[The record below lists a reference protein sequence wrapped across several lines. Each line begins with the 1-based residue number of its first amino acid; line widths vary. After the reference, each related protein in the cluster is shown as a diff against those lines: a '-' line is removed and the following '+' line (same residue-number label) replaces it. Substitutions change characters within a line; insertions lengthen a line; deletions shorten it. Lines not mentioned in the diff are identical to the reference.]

1 MHNWSEGVMN
11 DLLLDIRGLKKYFT
25 VSGGFLSSR
34 RSVVN
39 AVDDIHLKIYR
50 GETLGLVG
58 ESGCGKSTLGRLIMR
73 LEEPTGGE
81 IFFHGENILDY
92 SGELLKNFRR
102 KVQIIFQDPYA
113 SLNPRRT
120 AGSIIGEPLII
131 HKLSGR
137 DDQKE
142 KISQLME
149 VVGLSGEQVGRYP
162 HEFSGGQRQRI
173 CIARAIAIKPE
184 LIVAD
189 EPVSAL
195 DVSIQA
201 QILNLLKDL
210 QKDFGLTYLFISHDL
225 SVVRYMSDRIAVMY
239 LGEIV
244 ELTRNRELYECP
256 LHPYTRVLL
265 SAVPIPDP
273 ARKRKRKIVTGDIPT
288 PLDPPRGCAFHPRCP
303 EKIDVCDKI
312 EPVLKNRAGNSG
324 HFVACHLR

>member
-1 MHNWSEGVMN
+1 
-11 DLLLDIRGLKKYFT
+11 
-25 VSGGFLSSR
+25 
-34 RSVVN
+34 
-39 AVDDIHLKIYR
+39 
-50 GETLGLVG
+50 
-58 ESGCGKSTLGRLIMR
+58 MR

-273 ARKRKRKIVTGDIPT
+273 ARKRKRKGTTAST
-288 PLDPPRGCAFHPRCP
+288 PLLRELIPPG
-303 EKIDVCDKI
+303 
-312 EPVLKNRAGNSG
+312 S
-324 HFVACHLR
+324 